1 MSNKGLLH
9 GSLARREHF
18 PPKSHVTR
26 GFTLNFS
33 LLFYNVNLSFSEL
46 EIDGDGLL
54 GLFEKGGSSL
64 AAMLIANVGHQ
75 LKIMRK
81 INYLARHQEDG
92 KM

>member
-54 GLFEKGGSSL
+54 GLVEKGKGGSSL
-64 AAMLIANVGHQ
+64 ATENYEKNRLSRAVSGGRQNVSK
-75 LKIMRK
+75 L
-81 INYLARHQEDG
+81 N
-92 KM
+92 

>member
-18 PPKSHVTR
+18 PPKSHVAR
-26 GFTLNFS
+26 GFTFNFS

-54 GLFEKGGSSL
+54 GLVEKGGSSL
-64 AAMLIANVGHQ
+64 ATENYEKNQLSRAASGGRQNVS
-75 LKIMRK
+75 KF
-81 INYLARHQEDG
+81 N
-92 KM
+92 